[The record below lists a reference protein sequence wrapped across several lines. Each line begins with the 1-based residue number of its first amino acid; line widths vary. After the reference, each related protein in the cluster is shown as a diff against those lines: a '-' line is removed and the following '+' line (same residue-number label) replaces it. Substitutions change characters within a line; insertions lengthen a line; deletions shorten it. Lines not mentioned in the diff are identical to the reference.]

1 MLGDRSR
8 YVLGLSQ
15 VAVSTSALQVSRMD
29 DDAALHSE
37 WLLLHLCEFDGMSN
51 IPTSHYSSSL
61 SEGKFRHK
69 SEQPRSLASNMFAF
83 L

>member
-1 MLGDRSR
+1 MPGDRSR

-15 VAVSTSALQVSRMD
+15 VAVNTSALQMSRMD
-29 DDAALHSE
+29 NVAAFHSE
-37 WLLLHLCEFDGMSN
+37 WLLPHLYEFDGMSN

-61 SEGKFRHK
+61 FEGKFRHK
-69 SEQPRSLASNMFAF
+69 SEQPRSLASNMLAF